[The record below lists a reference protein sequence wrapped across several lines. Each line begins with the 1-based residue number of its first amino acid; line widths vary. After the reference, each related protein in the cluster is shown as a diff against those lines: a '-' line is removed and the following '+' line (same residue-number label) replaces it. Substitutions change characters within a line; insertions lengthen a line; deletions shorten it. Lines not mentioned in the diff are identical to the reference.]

1 MLKSKRDESIRRE
14 FEAQITQHRCPSPG
28 GKPMN
33 RVTSFAVKSF
43 VAVLIGS
50 GTLASNVQAQVDR
63 SMTTSIQ
70 FPFTVGTQAIPPG
83 TYQFSL
89 TSSPFLLSVLN
100 VKTGHEQVFFVRP
113 EKQRAFQSYGR
124 LIFSGSE
131 GCSALSQIHFPGTNT
146 FSEID
151 QRHNAAKFAAKKCS
165 ADNSID
171 LAQR

>member
-1 MLKSKRDESIRRE
+1 MLKSKCNESVPHGRGARIN
-14 FEAQITQHRCPSPG
+14 QQHDPSQG
-28 GKPMN
+28 GKRMN
-33 RVTSFAVKSF
+33 RITSLVVQSL
-43 VAVLIGS
+43 VAILIGS
-50 GTLASNVQAQVDR
+50 GALATNLQAQVDL
-63 SMTTSIQ
+63 SMTTSIS
-70 FPFTVGTQAIPPG
+70 FPFTVGTETIPPG

-89 TSSPFLLSVLN
+89 ASSPFLLSVLN

-113 EKQRAFQSYGR
+113 EKQRAFRSYGR
-124 LIFSGSE
+124 LIFQGSE